1 MQSNF
6 LHMFIFILNKNHLQI
21 RKIRQNFEIDMEI
34 AFLHMKT
41 NRHDTFCAF
50 ASAGKNDNLIRLKI

>member
-1 MQSNF
+1 M
-6 LHMFIFILNKNHLQI
+6 LIFFLNKNHLQI